1 MFMFTV
7 HVSETSASVTD
18 QNCKFFTIHS
28 HTEKHTS
35 VHYTHTSHF
44 IFQTLTYVLMQI
56 NSLQVIHNDYY
67 THYSINYTLQI
78 QLDPHGNT
86 LHEFPY

>member
-1 MFMFTV
+1 MLV
-7 HVSETSASVTD
+7 KLVQASLIKTAS
-18 QNCKFFTIHS
+18 FFTIHS

-44 IFQTLTYVLMQI
+44 TFQTLTCVLMQI
-56 NSLQVIHNDYY
+56 NIFLLQVIHNDYY
-67 THYSINYTLQI
+67 THYSINYTSQL
-78 QLDPHGNT
+78 QLDPHGNI